1 MKVHNWNR
9 SCSIW
14 AVAHFSAIKIKMNSL
29 VWQINTKITSWK
41 PSVGQLPLYLSII
54 EIAFI
59 KKKISS
65 NFFNLKVWIWR
76 CLIKC
81 IPSIWIRTLNLQ
93 ESKFAAWWWIKHFSI
108 WGCINRDACI
118 KYCKTRYL
126 LLHSSGTYCLSNLFF
141 SHKTKDVQ
149 KEFTRQSFHFHLF

>member
-1 MKVHNWNR
+1 MHNWNR

-29 VWQINTKITSWK
+29 ESDKYIQKSHHGNPVWAN
-41 PSVGQLPLYLSII
+41 LYLSII

-76 CLIKC
+76 WLIKC
-81 IPSIWIRTLNLQ
+81 IPSFWIRTLNLQ

-108 WGCINRDACI
+108 WDCINRDACI
-118 KYCKTRYL
+118 KYCKTWYL
-126 LLHSSGTYCLSNLFF
+126 LLHSSGIYCSSNLFF

-149 KEFTRQSFHFHLF
+149 KEFTWQSFHFHLF